1 MIAKKTPSNKR
12 FYGYDIYVR
21 ECKVISFRELARNH
35 TKREVF
41 SHHGASHEV
50 LGKCIRLV
58 IQGKVITLRNV
69 CNAKVEKKNCYEK
82 GKKVQLVIALRNN

>member
-12 FYGYDIYVR
+12 LYGYDIYVR
-21 ECKVISFRELARNH
+21 ECKVISFKKLARNH

-69 CNAKVEKKNCYEK
+69 YNAKVEKKNCYEK